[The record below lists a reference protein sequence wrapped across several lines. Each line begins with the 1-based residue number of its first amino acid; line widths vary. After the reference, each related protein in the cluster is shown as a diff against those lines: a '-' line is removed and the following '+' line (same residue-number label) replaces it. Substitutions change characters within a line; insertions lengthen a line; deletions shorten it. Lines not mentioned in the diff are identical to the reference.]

1 MLDAFDILKKL
12 PDGGI
17 VWIESA
23 KDVESAR
30 QRIELF
36 SRYKPGEYIIFCHET
51 QLALAL
57 PLAPFTRE
65 AVAPTDCRP
74 KKIKE
79 ERKKETKKKPAAEL
93 SEKPKTSRVIADIVE
108 NIGRA
113 IRHKH

>member
-36 SRYKPGEYIIFCHET
+36 SRYKPGEYIIFCQET
-51 QLALAL
+51 QAVLAL
-57 PLAPFTRE
+57 PMAPFARE
-65 AVAPTDCRP
+65 TFAPTDCR
-74 KKIKE
+74 
-79 ERKKETKKKPAAEL
+79 RKKTKQEGKKEAKKKPREF
-93 SEKPKTSRVIADIVE
+93 SEKSKTSQVIADIVE
-108 NIGRA
+108 DIGRS
-113 IRHKH
+113 IRPKH

>member
-36 SRYKPGEYIIFCHET
+36 SRYKPGEYIIFCQQT
-51 QLALAL
+51 QAVLAL
-57 PLAPFTRE
+57 PLAPFARE
-65 AVAPTDCRP
+65 TFAPTDCRR
-74 KKIKE
+74 KKIKQK
-79 ERKKETKKKPAAEL
+79 RKKETKKKPREF
-93 SEKPKTSRVIADIVE
+93 SEKPKTGQVIADIVE
-108 NIGRA
+108 DIGRS
-113 IRHKH
+113 IRPKH